1 VRRSRDPLDTVAGEE
16 VGIEEVAKM
25 SSIVLMVIG
34 IAWLAILALGFL
46 LLGALRA
53 LGLQGWRL
61 EQLEAT
67 APSRVGRNGLKPG
80 VIAPNFALPEAAG
93 GEICLQ
99 DFAGR
104 RVLLVFTQSGCGP
117 CHRIMPDLNRLQA
130 AGDVQV
136 LVVNNGELKPTR
148 AWAVEARARFPVAVQ
163 EHYSLSRKYEVFA
176 TPFAFLIDERGVI
189 ASKGIINNRQHIG
202 YILEG
207 GLAQRNGHAHQESS
221 GAEIGESANVRSSAV
236 LT

>member
-1 VRRSRDPLDTVAGEE
+1 MIVVRDLVF
-16 VGIEEVAKM
+16 IEEVVEM
-25 SSIVLMVIG
+25 SPLVWIIIG
-34 IAWLAILALGFL
+34 VTWLVILALAFL

-67 APSRVGRNGLKPG
+67 TPSRVGRNGLKPG
-80 VIAPNFALPEAAG
+80 AIAPSFALPQAAG
-93 GEICLQ
+93 GEISLH

-117 CHRIMPDLNRLQA
+117 CHRVMPELNRLQA
-130 AGDVQV
+130 AGEVQV
-136 LVVNNGELKPTR
+136 LVVNNGELEPTR
-148 AWAVEARARFPVAVQ
+148 AWATQARARFPVAVQ
-163 EHYSLSRKYEVFA
+163 EHYGLSRKYEVFA
-176 TPFAFLIDERGVI
+176 TPYAFLIDERGVI

-207 GLAQRNGHAHQESS
+207 SPAQRNGHADQEPS
-221 GAEIGESANVRSSAV
+221 GREAGELANVRTSSV
-236 LT
+236 FT